1 MAIAKISHI
10 RLIGLRRD
18 QNKIIDALTSRGLF
32 EARAT
37 DCVGKARS
45 GDDGLCR
52 ELKLKQG
59 RISFALD
66 FLKARHA
73 AMAAML
79 DGNRRA
85 VESGAASPIEFTLSD
100 EKYSGGR
107 MLITKAD
114 FSDAAA
120 REYELMHV
128 CDELQKISFSI
139 ADCQSRLNVIKSTVQ
154 AYAPFAAVP
163 IELSRFNRADGI
175 VMSLYHGKNVAP
187 PNNALDDLSCAYEIR
202 RGDGLLV
209 VTLCRACD
217 ADEADKRLSALGYA
231 KCIFADDCT
240 AQVKIDALH
249 GERADIERRLFEL
262 TKNALAYEKH
272 VGELRILYDVI
283 ELDVERAEAESKF
296 VKTDSAFVLEGW
308 LPESV
313 AQASVQAVAE
323 LCPATFVQLLAPE
336 ERDDPPTLVVNN
348 KVVAPYEDI
357 TNMYSPPKYGEIDPN
372 PIMSVFYFLFFGIMV
387 GDAAYGLILAV
398 AGLII
403 GASKK
408 FDTGF
413 KRLALL
419 VGMGGI
425 SAVIWGVIFGG
436 YFSIDF
442 GAKKVALWF
451 NPLDQDGGP
460 MTMLVLSIVL
470 GCVQMVAGY
479 LIKFVALCKEGKPFS
494 AIFDAGSIII
504 LFGALGCLAV
514 NMFLLETPIFALT
527 VAAIAL
533 AALGIGLILFFGGR
547 NSKNIFGKAL
557 GGFKGL
563 YGLINLLSDV
573 LSYCRLFGLCL
584 ASCAIG
590 LAFNTL
596 GGILFDIP
604 YVGYVIG
611 VIILIPLHAFNLG
624 IGVLSAYVHDAR
636 LQFLEF
642 YGKFYEGGG
651 RLFTPLGEKT
661 KYIRYH

>member
-1 MAIAKISHI
+1 MLI
-10 RLIGLRRD
+10 RHT
-18 QNKIIDALTSRGLF
+18 NKILDSLTSRGIF
-32 EARAT
+32 EVRAT
-37 DCVGKARS
+37 DCVKSTAQS
-45 GDDGLCR
+45 GDTGLYG

-59 RISFALD
+59 KLSFALD

-73 AMAAML
+73 EMAAL
-79 DGNRRA
+79 LKDSKRDVKRG
-85 VESGAASPIEFTLSD
+85 GTPIDFVLSD

-107 MLITKAD
+107 TLITRAD

-120 REYELMHV
+120 REYELLHV
-128 CDELQKISFSI
+128 CEELERISFDI
-139 ADCQSRLNVIKSTVQ
+139 IDCKTRASAIKSSVA
-154 AYAPFAAVP
+154 AYRPFSVVP
-163 IELSRFNRADGI
+163 LKLSELKRTGDIVISVYYNR
-175 VMSLYHGKNVAP
+175 VATP
-187 PNNALDDLSCAYEIR
+187 PYEALDGMPCAYEVR
-202 RGDGLLV
+202 QSDGTV
-209 VTLCRACD
+209 VIAVCRASD
-217 ADEADKRLSALGYA
+217 FADVDKKLAAIGYTS
-231 KCIFADDCT
+231 CPFSDDCT
-240 AQVKIDALH
+240 AEQKLTAFSAELD
-249 GERADIERRLFEL
+249 DIERRLFEL
-262 TKNALAYEKH
+262 TKSALAYEKH
-272 VGELRILYDVI
+272 VKDLRILYDVI
-283 ELDVERAEAESKF
+283 ELDIERAEAESKF
-296 VKTDSAFVLEGW
+296 AKTDSAFVLEGW

-313 AQASVQAVAE
+313 AQSAVDEVSAA
-323 LCPATFVQLLAPE
+323 CPATYIQLLAPE
-336 ERDDPPTLVVNN
+336 ERDEPPTLVVNN

-387 GDAAYGLILAV
+387 GDAAYGLVLAV
-398 AGLII
+398 AGLVI
-403 GASKK
+403 GMSKK

-442 GAKKVALWF
+442 GDKQVALWF
-451 NPLDQDGGP
+451 NPLDENGGP
-460 MTMLVLSIVL
+460 MTMLILSIVL
-470 GCVQMVAGY
+470 GCVQMVVGY
-479 LIKFVALCKEGKPFS
+479 IIKFVALCKEGKPFS

-514 NMFLLETPIFALT
+514 NMFLLKTPIFALT
-527 VAAIAL
+527 VVTIVL
-533 AALGIGLILFFGGR
+533 AALGVGLILFFGGR
-547 NSKNIFGKAL
+547 NSKNVFGKAI

-596 GGILFDIP
+596 GGILFEIP

-651 RLFTPLGEKT
+651 RLFNPLGGRT
-661 KYIRYH
+661 KYIRYN